1 MAEQKNELM
10 DKIVSLCKRRGFVFP
25 GSEIYGGFAN
35 SYTYGPYGVTLKNNI
50 KALWW
55 KIFVTD
61 REDVVGIDGPIVLH
75 PRLWEASGHT
85 SGFNDAMV
93 DCKDCKKRFRADHL
107 VEDASGRDLEGN
119 LDEMKK
125 VLDEQVKCPNCGKKN
140 WSDVKNFNM
149 MFKTQMNTTD
159 GAPEEI
165 AYLRPETAGAIFIEF
180 KNVLDSS
187 RVKIPFGIAQIGKAF
202 RNEIVAGNFIF
213 RLREFEAMEVEYFIR
228 PDMEWEPVFEEWL
241 KTEEA
246 FASALGIRSEDLRR
260 REHPKEKLSHYSRK
274 TVDIEFNYP
283 FGGFKELFGLAHRG
297 DFDLTQ
303 HAKFSGQKLEYFDA
317 EKNERFIPHVIEP
330 ALGLDRSILAAL
342 LSAYTEETLESGDM
356 RIVMKFPKKLAPVQ
370 VAVFPLLKNKP
381 ELVAKAREIFSS
393 LKGSFRVEF
402 DDNGNVGKR
411 YRRQDEIGTP
421 CCVTVDFDTIG
432 AGEDKS
438 LEGTV
443 TVRNRDT
450 MQQERVAI
458 SDLPVYFSE
467 NLK

>member
-1 MAEQKNELM
+1 MADQKNELM

-55 KIFVTD
+55 KMFVTD

-75 PRLWEASGHT
+75 PKVWEASGHT

-107 VEDASGRDLEGN
+107 VEDAAGLDLEGK

-187 RVKIPFGIAQIGKAF
+187 RVRIPFGIAQIGKAF

-246 FASALGIRSEDLRR
+246 FAAALGARPEDLRR
-260 REHPKEKLSHYSRK
+260 KEHPKEKLSHYSRK
-274 TVDIEFNYP
+274 TVDIEFRYP

-303 HAKFSGQKLEYFDA
+303 HAKFSGQKLEYYDA
-317 EKNERFIPHVIEP
+317 EKNERFVPHIIEP
-330 ALGLDRSILAAL
+330 ALGLDRSILVAL
-342 LSAYTEETLESGDM
+342 LSAYSEETLEGGDT
-356 RIVMKFPKKLAPVQ
+356 RVVMKFPKKLAPVQ

-393 LKGSFRVEF
+393 LKRDFRVEF

-421 CCVTVDFDTIG
+421 YCVTVDFDTIG
-432 AGEDKS
+432 AGESPDLKD
-438 LEGTV
+438 TV
-443 TVRNRDT
+443 TVRDRDT
-450 MQQERVAI
+450 MKQERIAI
-458 SDLPVYFSE
+458 ADLPAYFSE
-467 NLK
+467 HLK